1 MKTVLPPEVDA
12 REAARIETVREG
24 DRTVARVAFVPT
36 GAVGAG
42 DLLGDLDAA
51 ERKRAARFQS
61 HARRDEFIVSRW
73 LLAQLA
79 PAGPT
84 SIAHCRRWIAVAETP
99 GQRIGLDVES
109 RLPRHLEA
117 VGERLGWD
125 ALDDSEW
132 LQAWTLWE
140 AWRKL
145 EGGSV
150 LDAPDAVYAEVLRAA
165 SDLFTAPRVIAGV
178 TWFSRALD
186 GGVLSVAVRDR

>member
-1 MKTVLPPEVDA
+1 MKAVSPPDA
-12 REAARIETVREG
+12 EARGAARIETVREG
-24 DRTVARVAFVPT
+24 DRTVARMAFVPT
-36 GAVGAG
+36 GAVRAG
-42 DLLGDLDAA
+42 DLLDDLGAA
-51 ERKRAARFQS
+51 EWQRAARFQS
-61 HARRDEFIVSRW
+61 HARRDEFIISRW

-109 RLPRHLEA
+109 RLPRQLDA

-125 ALDDSEW
+125 VLGDSEW

-150 LDAPDAVYAEVLRAA
+150 LDAPDPVYAEVLRAA
-165 SDLFTAPRVIAGV
+165 TDLYTAPRVIAGV

-186 GGVLSVAVRDR
+186 GGVLSIAVRDR